1 MSRLVN
7 NNFNRET
14 KLDPADLNSK
24 FQDVSTAVNSQV
36 DQNNIRDSAIDVPQ
50 FNTNTTNGKSG
61 IQLVYIETN
70 DLGSAGG
77 TAVNRSSA
85 STPVFLPTTW
95 NVNSGTAITLTQDD
109 IIRVYWHTEVSVNW
123 TTEHKDLY
131 NHLVAQYLEWNFHS
145 AGFTPVPGQ
154 AIYDASATPDGSRFG
169 TPVANTKASTL
180 IPYVRI
186 IDDGTTAANVAPTDA
201 APAAGAYGF
210 ITGDISS
217 IITASRKMAS
227 GSWIHKVTAGEAG
240 AKTISLRLAM
250 QGPLVPYY
258 DNTGGSEGNYIATST
273 SSNIA
278 TIDPIMT
285 FYNTN
290 IVFMIMR
297 SK

>member
-7 NNFNRET
+7 NNFNRDT
-14 KLDPADLNSK
+14 KLDPSNLNSK
-24 FQDVSTAVNSQV
+24 FQDVSTAVNNQV

-50 FNTNTTNGKSG
+50 FNTNTSNGKSG

-70 DLGSAGG
+70 DLGTVGG
-77 TAVNRSSA
+77 TAVNKHSA
-85 STPVFLPTTW
+85 STPVFMPTTW
-95 NVNSGTAITLTQDD
+95 NLNSGTAITLTQDD

-154 AIYDASATPDGSRFG
+154 TIYDAVTTPDTTRVG
-169 TPVANTKASTL
+169 TRVTNTKASTL

-186 IDDGTTAANVAPTDA
+186 IDDGSTAANVAPTDA
-201 APAAGAYGF
+201 APAAGAFAF

-217 IITASRKMAS
+217 LVTSSRKMAS
-227 GSWIHKVTAGEAG
+227 GSWVHKVTAGEAG

-258 DNTGGSEGNYIATST
+258 DNTGGSQGNFITVST
-273 SSNIA
+273 SSNINI
-278 TIDPIMT
+278 IDPIMT
-285 FYNTN
+285 FYKTN

>member
-36 DQNNIRDSAIDVPQ
+36 DENNIRDSAIDVPQ
-50 FNTNTTNGKSG
+50 FDTNTTNGKSG

-77 TAVNRSSA
+77 TVINRVSVAVPA
-85 STPVFLPTTW
+85 AMPTTW
-95 NVNSGTAITLTQDD
+95 NLNSGTAITLTQDD
-109 IIRVYWHTEVSVNW
+109 IIRVYWHTEVSVDWSSENAI
-123 TTEHKDLY
+123 LF
-131 NHLVAQYLEWNFHS
+131 NHVMAQYLEWNFHS

-154 AIYDASATPDGSRFG
+154 TNFNNTTPSTLREGAE
-169 TPVANTKASTL
+169 VANTKATTL
-180 IPYVRI
+180 IPYIRI
-186 IDDGTTAANVAPTDA
+186 IDDGSTPANTAPTE
-201 APAAGAYGF
+201 PTPGGYSF
-210 ITGDISS
+210 ITGDVSS
-217 IITASRKMAS
+217 IVASSKKMAS

-240 AKTISLRLAM
+240 AKTISLKLVM
-250 QGPLVPYY
+250 QGPLVPWY
-258 DNTGGSEGNYIATST
+258 DVSGGAAGNWLVRY
-273 SSNIA
+273 SSGSMPAIN
-278 TIDPIMT
+278 PLMT